1 VFSNFSTR
9 EIVTASVRLLVV
21 LGLITLVA
29 LPLLGR
35 AKDRGGE
42 HRVRAGDTLTKIA
55 QHYGV
60 RVQNLAAANRIST
73 NATLRLGQILVIPES
88 GVVYVK
94 PGDTIG
100 SIARTYHTTVGEL
113 LEVNRLK
120 ATSIIRPGQELLLP
134 GHQKVSNASRKK
146 WGAPKQRGLV
156 QAVRIGGPGGTLK
169 MRLLDNSGRAK
180 AEARRR
186 LSNLMRH
193 RQTGAKRLPDP
204 RLLQNLTRV
213 SDFFGGR
220 RILIISGY
228 RKPGGY
234 TRDTSRHTRGQA
246 LDIRIP
252 GVPNTNLRD
261 YCRALPRTG
270 CGYYPRS
277 TFVHM
282 DVRASSAYWVD
293 WSRPGEAPS
302 YARPGERAPDRRSS
316 AVARNDDEADDV
328 GSSGTAESPGG

>member
-1 VFSNFSTR
+1 VSSNFFTR
-9 EIVTASVRLLVV
+9 DLYVTSIRLCVVFGLLALVS
-21 LGLITLVA
+21 
-29 LPLLGR
+29 LPHLGR
-35 AKDRGGE
+35 AKDNGGE

-60 RVQNLAAANRIST
+60 RVQNLAAANRISM
-73 NATLRLGQILVIPES
+73 NATLRLGQVLVIPES

-100 SIARTYHTTVGEL
+100 SIARTYHTTVEEM

-134 GHQKVSNASRKK
+134 GHQRVSSAARKK

-156 QAVRIGGPGGTLK
+156 EATRIGGPGGTVR
-169 MRLLDNSGRAK
+169 MRLLDNAGRAK
-180 AEARRR
+180 ADARQR
-186 LSNLMRH
+186 LSDLMRH

-234 TRDTSRHTRGQA
+234 TRDTSRHTQGQA

-252 GVPNTNLRD
+252 GVPNASLRD
-261 YCRALPRTG
+261 YCRSLPRTG

-302 YARPGERAPDRRSS
+302 YARPGAGPPEPRDRAM
-316 AVARNDDEADDV
+316 ARNDEADDV
-328 GSSGTAESPGG
+328 GSSREVETPGG